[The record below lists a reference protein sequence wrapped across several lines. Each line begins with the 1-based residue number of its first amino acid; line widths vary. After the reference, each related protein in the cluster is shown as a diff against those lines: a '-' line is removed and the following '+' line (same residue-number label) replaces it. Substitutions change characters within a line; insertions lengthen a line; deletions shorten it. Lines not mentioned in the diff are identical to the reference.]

1 MNNKKISIII
11 PCHNSSQTLDDAWN
25 SLKKQTLGIENIEC
39 IFVDDASD
47 DDGKTWKKLT
57 DIEQEC
63 PESVMII
70 HLEENL
76 RQGGARN
83 VGISYASGEYILFLD
98 SDDELI
104 LETCKKLYELADK
117 NKSDII
123 QFNHIYK
130 LGNESKT
137 TSESPFTCDY
147 EIKNKEDRVK
157 FLDAS
162 LVTYGCTNK
171 LYRLDIIKKAD
182 AKFAEKVIYEEP
194 LFVYPCFLYAKR
206 VSLITDAFYVYN
218 FHQGSTVTSL
228 LGKRVL
234 DHPKVQLLL
243 LEYWLSRP
251 DIFVEYKD
259 VFELYFLW
267 SYYCETICFAFE
279 NKVVLPLD
287 YFKGMQEVC
296 IKFFSDWKR
305 NQMMKRIPQN
315 VVEVLQGINH
325 SFNSQEEL
333 TEYIQNSA
341 NKL

>member
-1 MNNKKISIII
+1 MINKKISIII

-25 SLKKQTLGIENIEC
+25 SLKNQTIGIENLEC

-47 DDGKTWKKLT
+47 DEGKTWEKLA

-70 HLEENL
+70 HLDENL

-98 SDDELI
+98 SDDELV

-206 VSLITDAFYVYN
+206 VLLITDAFYIYN
-218 FHQGSTVTSL
+218 FHHGSTVTSL
-228 LGKRVL
+228 LGSRIL

-259 VFELYFLW
+259 VLELYFLW

-287 YFKGMQEVC
+287 YFKGMQDVC
-296 IKFFSDWKR
+296 INFFPDWKK
-305 NQMMKRIPQN
+305 NKMMKRIPQN
-315 VVEVLQGINH
+315 VVEVLQGINY